1 MGATAVADA
10 FIDVETGDT
19 VDGFEYATWVALLDN
34 PRNRK
39 GLVRIELQ
47 RFHGRNGM
55 RTFRQMHCT
64 TEDGEGV
71 ESPGDIAALDP
82 EAIAAQLYEAAIRD
96 GKRQGCDTY
105 RVQLHKVKGTGKN
118 RVTVLGEFAG
128 LRFNV
133 ITGESV
139 WGPEQG
145 STPADAWKEIAEF
158 MRDTLKD
165 VLGQQGAVIGAAT
178 GTMINAVHAGDV
190 LTQQRVEH
198 AMRVEQLAVPISPA
212 ETNERWRMGLNTLT
226 HTARE
231 LVRFSIWNKTGKMP
245 PQGEA
250 FDVGGVEKNDT
261 EDTALQAELRAFF
274 DGLNDAQKEKLK
286 TKMGDDNF
294 RGLGEVLAG
303 NLQNFQANFPLLGT
317 MLGGAIHRGDLKDI
331 LTPAELVE
339 LCRIFGTDPPA

>member
-10 FIDVETGDT
+10 FINVETADSP
-19 VDGFEYATWVALLDN
+19 DGFEYATWLALLDN

-47 RFHGRNGM
+47 RFHGRSGM

-64 TEDGEGV
+64 MEDGEAV
-71 ESPGDIAALDP
+71 ESPGDTAALDP
-82 EAIAAQLYEAAIRD
+82 DAVAAQLYDAAIQD

-105 RVQLHKVKGTGKN
+105 RVQLYKVKGTGKN
-118 RVTVLGEFAG
+118 RATVAGEYAG

-145 STPADAWKEIAEF
+145 SSPADAWKDIAEF

-165 VLGQQGAVIGAAT
+165 VLAQQGACISAAT
-178 GTMINAVHAGDV
+178 GTMISAVHAGDV
-190 LTQQRVEH
+190 LTQQRIEH
-198 AMRVEQLAVPISPA
+198 AARVEQLAPTPA
-212 ETNERWRMGLNTLT
+212 ETNERWRLGLNTLT

-231 LVRFSIWNKTGKMP
+231 LVRFSIWNKTGNMP
-245 PQGEA
+245 PSGET
-250 FDVGGVEKNDT
+250 FDVGATEKND
-261 EDTALQAELRAFF
+261 DDDGALQTELRGFF
-274 DGLNDAQKEKLK
+274 DGLNDTQKDQLRK
-286 TKMGDDNF
+286 KMGADNF
-294 RGLGEVLAG
+294 KGLGEVLSG
-303 NLQNFQANFPLLGT
+303 DLQNFQANFPLMGT

-331 LTPAELVE
+331 LTNAELLQ
-339 LCRIFGTDPPA
+339 LCKIFGTDPPA

>member
-19 VDGFEYATWVALLDN
+19 NDGFEYATWVALLDN

-64 TEDGEGV
+64 MEDGNGV
-71 ESPGDIAALDP
+71 ESPGDVAALDP

-105 RVQLHKVKGTGKN
+105 RVQLYKVKGTGKN
-118 RVTVLGEFAG
+118 RATVLGEYAG

-133 ITGESV
+133 VTGESV

-198 AMRVEQLAVPISPA
+198 AMRVEQLAPTPA

-231 LVRFSIWNKTGKMP
+231 LVRFSIWNKTGTMP
-245 PQGEA
+245 PSGET
-250 FDVGGVEKNDT
+250 FDVGATEKND
-261 EDTALQAELRAFF
+261 DDDGALQAELRQFF
-274 DGLNDAQKEKLK
+274 EGLNDEQKAKLK
-286 TKMGDDNF
+286 TKMGEDNY
-294 RGLGEVLAG
+294 RGLGEVLGGDLA
-303 NLQNFQANFPLLGT
+303 NFQANFPLMGT
-317 MLGGAIHRGDLKDI
+317 MLGGAIHRGDLKGI
-331 LTPAELVE
+331 LTPAELE
-339 LCRIFGTDPPA
+339 QLCKIFGTEPPK